1 VPRLAWEQ
9 FWRRFRAKGFDQAAR
24 HGDRQLARL
33 ALGAEEADIVLKSSQ
48 EKHADQGWRALPQ
61 LTGSTSG
68 TSLDIRGILPKEV
81 LGTSLAFGKDQR
93 SAFIGME
100 VPLPFVPV
108 DFLLLGRSGM
118 PSLYPKIRMP
128 DSGLSNEELYQ

>member
-1 VPRLAWEQ
+1 
-9 FWRRFRAKGFDQAAR
+9 
-24 HGDRQLARL
+24 
-33 ALGAEEADIVLKSSQ
+33 LGAEEADIVLKSSQ

-100 VPLPFVPV
+100 VLGTSLAFGKDQRSAFIGMEVPLPFVPV

>member
-1 VPRLAWEQ
+1 
-9 FWRRFRAKGFDQAAR
+9 
-24 HGDRQLARL
+24 
-33 ALGAEEADIVLKSSQ
+33 LGAEEADIVLKSSQ

>member
-9 FWRRFRAKGFDQAAR
+9 FWRRFRTKGFDQAAR